1 MKEGIEML
9 TYEFDTQCQTFIALN
24 EKRTPLLFRKHD
36 DRYEPAVFAV
46 KAIFKEETMT
56 IDIQSVDAIVYW
68 DYKDGLIK
76 REELTDVECRFPS
89 ILKLDIEKL
98 SNQANEIE
106 FYSNLEV
113 LRVSLDAGCVTP
125 EIEQTYV
132 TYLKAHGI
140 DSYKMEDYL

>member
-1 MKEGIEML
+1 ML
-9 TYEFDTQCQTFIALN
+9 TYEFDEQCQIFIALN

-46 KAIFKEETMT
+46 KAIFREGTMI

-76 REELTDVECRFPS
+76 REELTDVECSFQA
-89 ILKLDIEKL
+89 ILKLVIEKL
-98 SNQANEIE
+98 TNLADEVE

-125 EIEQTYV
+125 EIEKTYV
-132 TYLKAHGI
+132 TYLKAYGI
-140 DSYKMEDYL
+140 DSYKLEDYL